1 MKKKVFRGSLKI
13 RVYYI
18 VCIILSYRTFGIANL
33 IALRLNNIASAMDRI
48 DNAIAVMNMRL
59 YDSVEGKY

>member
-18 VCIILSYRTFGIANL
+18 VCIILSYRTFGIADL
-33 IALRLNNIASAMDRI
+33 IALRLNNMARAMDRI
-48 DNAIAVMNMRL
+48 GNAIGVMNMRL
-59 YDSVEGKY
+59 YDSAEGKY